1 MYFTIIITAVR
12 KTAVKINISISK
24 SEISFI
30 VVSYVKDMFFCNG
43 ADFFV
48 GDFFEFL
55 FNEFLTDIPC
65 IIACIINKI
74 FFKRH
79 KGVGVATVLNLT
91 ALAKRHKAVA
101 RSAFSVTGGAE

>member
-1 MYFTIIITAVR
+1 
-12 KTAVKINISISK
+12 
-24 SEISFI
+24 
-30 VVSYVKDMFFCNG
+30 MFFCNG

-101 RSAFSVTGGAE
+101 RSALTVTGCAE